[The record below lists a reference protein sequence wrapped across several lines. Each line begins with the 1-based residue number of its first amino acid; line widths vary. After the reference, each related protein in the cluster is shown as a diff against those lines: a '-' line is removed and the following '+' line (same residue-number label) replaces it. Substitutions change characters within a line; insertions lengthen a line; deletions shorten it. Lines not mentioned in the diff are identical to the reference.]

1 MGRVSAVDRAR
12 PGPARH
18 SAIARRAS
26 TATTAIPPAPKAAP
40 TSEPTPRTT
49 VQSPLRWPGS
59 ADWKRDY
66 ANAALIGPDELAR
79 LRAETDKAKQTA
91 GNLRAARPA

>member
-1 MGRVSAVDRAR
+1 
-12 PGPARH
+12 
-18 SAIARRAS
+18 
-26 TATTAIPPAPKAAP
+26 
-40 TSEPTPRTT
+40 

-91 GNLRAARPA
+91 ANLRTARPA